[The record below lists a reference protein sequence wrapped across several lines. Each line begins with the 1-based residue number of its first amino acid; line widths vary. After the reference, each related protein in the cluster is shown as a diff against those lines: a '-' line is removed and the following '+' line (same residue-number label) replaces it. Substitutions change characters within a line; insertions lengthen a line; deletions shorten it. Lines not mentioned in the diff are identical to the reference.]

1 MRGFV
6 RSVVG
11 VRTAGR
17 PGRGER
23 ARVAARV
30 RDLVGAP
37 PRDVPA
43 VRTPADESAAWV
55 PGMRPPPRHGG
66 IEPTRWRDRLRWDPG
81 RRGLVALGFAVVIV
95 VAATGWWLAAGRPK
109 AVPLTETAGAA
120 SAARSVQ
127 PAASPSPSTPSTA
140 SATSAG
146 GPSPSPVSA
155 SSAATVVVDVAGK
168 VRRPGVYTLRQGARV
183 YEALRA
189 AGGVRPRANT
199 LSLNLAAVLQ
209 DGQQIVV
216 GAPGAAVPAPA
227 TATAGGG
234 TGGPAG
240 PAPLIDL
247 NTATLDQLESLPGVG
262 PVLGQNI
269 LDWRAAHQQFT
280 SVDQLGDVTGIGDV
294 RLRQLRPLVTV

>member
-1 MRGFV
+1 M
-6 RSVVG
+6 
-11 VRTAGR
+11 
-17 PGRGER
+17 
-23 ARVAARV
+23 
-30 RDLVGAP
+30 
-37 PRDVPA
+37 
-43 VRTPADESAAWV
+43 
-55 PGMRPPPRHGG
+55 
-66 IEPTRWRDRLRWDPG
+66 
-81 RRGLVALGFAVVIV
+81 
-95 VAATGWWLAAGRPK
+95 
-109 AVPLTETAGAA
+109 PLTVTAGAA